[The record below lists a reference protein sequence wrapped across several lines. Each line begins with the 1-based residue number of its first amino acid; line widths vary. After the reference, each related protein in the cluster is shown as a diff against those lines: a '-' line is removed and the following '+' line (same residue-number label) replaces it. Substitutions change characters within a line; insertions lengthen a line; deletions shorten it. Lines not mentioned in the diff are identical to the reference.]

1 MYITFSTRAIPA
13 KVWPLCLWCIIENFR
28 WIGFVLVGNHFRSE
42 RLKKHFVNKFGFAEI
57 VSYIRQRKDADYASF
72 DKNPRRE
79 ESDEVAGVLFLL
91 NTVGGDVE
99 SGLAIAEMIA
109 SLSKPTRSEIDE
121 FRMYLSGDRG
131 YSPRT
136 ISTYVSDLSAFSEY
150 LQSVDVNLRWDDVD
164 GDLVRRWVMER
175 MKHHTAPQ
183 TVKRQLSTLRSFF
196 KYRHRMGRGDGN
208 PVRYVGNPK
217 VENRLPTYVKE
228 SEMERLFEVEAFGDD
243 FIGRRNRLLV
253 LLLYTTGVR
262 VSELMGLTLSSLDL
276 EKGELKVTGKRNK
289 QRIVPFGEELQKELK
304 GYLEQ
309 RSQSV
314 PVVGNH
320 LFVRI
325 DGRQV
330 QYHEVRLVVR
340 NALSMV
346 TTLKKKSPHV
356 LRHTFATAMLN
367 NGAELEA
374 VKELLGHESLAATEV
389 YTHATFAELKKE
401 YEQAHPRA

>member
-1 MYITFSTRAIPA
+1 M
-13 KVWPLCLWCIIENFR
+13 
-28 WIGFVLVGNHFRSE
+28 VGNHFRSE

-79 ESDEVAGVLFLL
+79 ESNEVAFLT
-91 NTVGGDVE
+91 NARRGTR
-99 SGLAIAEMIA
+99 M
-109 SLSKPTRSEIDE
+109 RSEIDE

-150 LQSVDVNLRWDDVD
+150 LRSVDANLRWDDVD

-196 KYRHRMGRGDGN
+196 KYRHRMGRGDAN

-289 QRIVPFGEELQKELK
+289 QRIVPFGEELKKELK
-304 GYLEQ
+304 DYLEL

-314 PVVGNH
+314 PAVGNH

-325 DGRQV
+325 DGRQM